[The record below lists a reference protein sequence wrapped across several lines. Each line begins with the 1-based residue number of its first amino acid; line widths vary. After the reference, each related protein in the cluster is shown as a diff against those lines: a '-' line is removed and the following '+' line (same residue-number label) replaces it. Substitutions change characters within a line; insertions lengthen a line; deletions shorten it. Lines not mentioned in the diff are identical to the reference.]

1 MMKGNS
7 VNSDKKGALITTCRK
22 DYFSVFMLPVNIF
35 LLVLIAYQIIVSILK
50 RFPSPRGMYLL
61 ILILLVAE
69 SGVYLSLR
77 LFIFP
82 MAIATSFKIYKNGFI
97 PAERTLGE
105 RIKRKDIYIPFDEI
119 EIVDVIYHERYL
131 DRDTEELPLD
141 PEYIRKMIIHLKDGN
156 TRTVELFWD
165 DNKCGKKLLEILE
178 KKGVIRKKRYTED

>member
-22 DYFSVFMLPVNIF
+22 DYHPVFMLPF
-35 LLVLIAYQIIVSILK
+35 LVIAFCMGVYLLLYSLLNRI
-50 RFPSPRGMYLL
+50 YLL

-82 MAIATSFKIYKNGFI
+82 MAIATSFKVYENGFI